1 MPDGLARLLGACLPA
16 QLRTDIFEPALR
28 DLQIEHLR
36 RGHGDRVRFAAPRR
50 VARVLLLFL
59 DCWRVAPREALI
71 RRREH
76 SVVSPAMP
84 PAREPAVMFVYYLR
98 HAVRQLRRSPGFAL
112 TAMLTL
118 ALGIGANVAVF
129 AVLEAVVL
137 RPLPYADAD
146 DLVMLR
152 HRDTRTGITKAYIAV
167 GDYVDLAAGQST
179 LESLN
184 AYGDFDATVYEAG
197 EPFRA
202 RGLAASPGLFEMLRV
217 QPALGRTFRA
227 EEGRPGAPPVMMLGY
242 DLWESRF
249 GSDPSVI
256 GRRIRIGSVSR
267 EIVGVTPRN
276 FRFPPQS
283 RAQVVLPFA
292 TPLEAPA
299 QRKSSWVLA
308 VGRMKPGVTADQ
320 VPSQMAALSQRFAQQ
335 HPTQNEGSVY
345 YTVSLR
351 DALIGDTR
359 RPLLLMQGA
368 VVLVLLIACVNVA
381 NLLLVRSLARRTEMA
396 VRAALG
402 ASRWRLA
409 LHVLSETMVLCTVGG
424 ALGIAIAWKGVPLLI
439 GLVPKDVSVPG
450 IEEAGINVTVL
461 MFALGAAIASAL
473 AFTLIAVAATGR
485 GQSPLVGTARAGISR
500 GARRATSSLVVAE
513 MALAV
518 VLLMAAG
525 LILRSFSRL
534 LAVDPGFR
542 IESVLTMDMQLPIE
556 RYRDVEAR
564 RLFFQRAF
572 EELRQSPLVAAAGA
586 ASVTPLTGNKWTSP
600 FDRSDRP
607 VPAGQRPPDVG
618 WQSATAGYFEA
629 LDVPLKSGRY
639 FDVTERSARVPLT
652 VIVSEAIEKKYFPG
666 ESAVG
671 RKIRSGD
678 EEAEIV
684 GVVGDIRRASLA
696 DEPWADL
703 YFPFDRV
710 PSPATT
716 LFIRATGDAAGAT
729 PEVQRILKRIEPGI
743 VFPRASTMAAIADE
757 SVASTRLTLW
767 LLGVFAVVALSL
779 AAVGVY
785 GVMSYAV
792 RQRSREI
799 GTRMAL
805 GATRSGITW
814 MVMRQGGLMIVVGAC
829 IGLAAALA
837 AVRSLGSLLYD
848 VPPSDLG
855 TIAAT
860 ITLLSGIMAVACYVP
875 ARRAAAVDPSRS
887 LAAE

>member
-1 MPDGLARLLGACLPA
+1 MLGACLP
-16 QLRTDIFEPALR
+16 QQVRTDIFEPALC
-28 DLQIEHLR
+28 DLRIEQLVRAEAHGFR
-36 RGHGDRVRFAAPRR
+36 RTAVWRI
-50 VARVLLLFL
+50 ARVLLLFF
-59 DCWRVAPREALI
+59 DCWRIAPREALF
-71 RRREH
+71 RRH
-76 SVVSPAMP
+76 DNSILSPATP
-84 PAREPAVMFVYYLR
+84 PAREPAVMVLYYLR
-98 HAVRQLRRSPGFAL
+98 HAIRQLRRAPGFTL
-112 TAMLTL
+112 TATLTL

-137 RPLPYADAD
+137 RPLPYTDAD
-146 DLVMLR
+146 DLVILR
-152 HRDTRTGITKAYIAV
+152 HRDARTGITKAFIAL
-167 GDYVDLAAGQST
+167 GDYIDLASGQTT
-179 LESLN
+179 LEALN
-184 AYGDFDATVYEAG
+184 VYGDFDATIYEAG

-227 EEGRPGAPPVMMLGY
+227 EEARPGAPPVMMLGY

-256 GRRIRIGSVSR
+256 GRRIRVGTVSR

-283 RAQVVLPFA
+283 QAQVVLPYA
-292 TPLEAPA
+292 TPLQAPA
-299 QRKSSWVLA
+299 QRKSGWVFA
-308 VGRMKPGVTADQ
+308 VGRMKAGVTSDEVTA
-320 VPSQMAALSQRFAQQ
+320 QMATLSQRLAQQ

-345 YTVSLR
+345 YTVPLR

-381 NLLLVRSLARRTEMA
+381 NLLLVRSLARRNEMA

-402 ASRWRLA
+402 ASRWRLT
-409 LHVLSETMVLCTVGG
+409 LHVLSETVVLCAIGCAV
-424 ALGIAIAWKGVPLLI
+424 GIAIAWKGVPLLI
-439 GLVPKDVSVPG
+439 ALIPKDVSVPG
-450 IEEAGINVTVL
+450 IEQAGINLTVL
-461 MFALGAAIASAL
+461 MFAVAAAFASAL
-473 AFTLIAVAATGR
+473 AFALIAVAAMGR
-485 GQSPLVGTARAGISR
+485 GESPLVGTARAGISR
-500 GARRATSSLVVAE
+500 GARRATSGLVVAE

-518 VLLMAAG
+518 VLIMAAG
-525 LILRSFSRL
+525 LILRSFGRL
-534 LAVDPGFR
+534 LAVDPGFQ
-542 IESVLTMDMQLPIE
+542 IESVLTMDLQLPVE

-564 RLFFQRAF
+564 RLFYQRAF

-600 FDRSDRP
+600 FERSDRP
-607 VPAGQRPPDVG
+607 VPTGQRPPDVG
-618 WQSATAGYFEA
+618 WQSATGGYFET
-629 LDVPLKSGRY
+629 LNVPLKSGRY
-639 FDVTERSARVPLT
+639 FNATERSAKAPLT

-671 RKIRSGD
+671 RKIRSGND
-678 EEAEIV
+678 EAEIV

-710 PSPATT
+710 PSPSTT
-716 LFIRATGDAAGAT
+716 LFIRTSGNAGAAT
-729 PEVQRILKRIEPGI
+729 PELQGILKRIEPGI

-805 GATRSGITW
+805 GATRGGIAW
-814 MVMRQGGLMIVVGAC
+814 MVMRQGGLMIVAGASVG
-829 IGLAAALA
+829 LVAALA
-837 AVRSLGSLLYD
+837 VVRSLGSLLYN

-855 TIAAT
+855 TIGAT
-860 ITLLSGIMAVACYVP
+860 ITLLSSIMAMACWVP
-875 ARRAAAVDPSRS
+875 ARRAAAVDPSRT
-887 LAAE
+887 LAE

>member
-1 MPDGLARLLGACLPA
+1 MPDRFARWLGACLPA
-16 QLRTDIFEPALR
+16 QVRTDIFEPALR
-28 DLQIEHLR
+28 DLEIEQLGR
-36 RGHGDRVRFAAPRR
+36 RRGDRVRFAA
-50 VARVLLLFL
+50 ARQFAWVLLLFL
-59 DCWRVAPREALI
+59 DCWRVAPREALT

-76 SVVSPAMP
+76 ASISPATP
-84 PAREPAVMFVYYLR
+84 PAREPAVMFLYYFR

-137 RPLPYADAD
+137 RPLPYVDAD
-146 DLVMLR
+146 DLVILR
-152 HRDTRTGITKAYIAV
+152 HRDARTGITKAFIAL
-167 GDYVDLAAGQST
+167 GDYVDLASGQTT
-179 LESLN
+179 LEGLN
-184 AYGDFDATVYEAG
+184 VYGDFDATVYDAG

-202 RGLAASPGLFEMLRV
+202 RGLAASPGLFDALRV
-217 QPALGRTFRA
+217 QPALGRTFRT

-256 GRRIRIGSVSR
+256 GRRIRVGPVTR

-292 TPLEAPA
+292 TPLQTPA
-299 QRKSSWVLA
+299 QRKSSWVFA
-308 VGRMKPGVTADQ
+308 VGRMKPGVTADE
-320 VPSQMAALSQRFAQQ
+320 VTAQMAALSQRFAQE

-345 YTVSLR
+345 YTVALR

-409 LHVLSETMVLCTVGG
+409 LQVLSETMVLCAVGG
-424 ALGIAIAWKGVPLLI
+424 ALGIAVAWKGVPLLV

-450 IEEAGINVTVL
+450 IEDAGINVTVL

-500 GARRATSSLVVAE
+500 GARRATSGLVVAE

-525 LILRSFSRL
+525 LILRSFTRL
-534 LAVDPGFR
+534 LAVDPGFE
-542 IESVLTMDMQLPIE
+542 IGSVLTMDMQLPIE
-556 RYRDVEAR
+556 RYREVEAR
-564 RLFFQRAF
+564 RLFFRRAF
-572 EELRQSPLVAAAGA
+572 EELRLSPLVTAAGA
-586 ASVTPLTGNKWTSP
+586 AAVTPLTGNKWTSG

-607 VPAGQRPPDVG
+607 VPAGQRAPDVG

-629 LDVPLKSGRY
+629 LRIPLRSGRY
-639 FDVTERSARVPLT
+639 FDATELAAEAPLV
-652 VIVSEAIEKKYFPG
+652 VIVSEAIERKFFPG
-666 ESAVG
+666 ASAVG
-671 RKIRSGD
+671 RKIRTADGD
-678 EEAEIV
+678 AEIV
-684 GVVGDIRRASLA
+684 GVVGDIRRAGLS

-703 YFPFDRV
+703 YYAFDRV
-710 PSPATT
+710 PSASTT
-716 LFIRATGDAAGAT
+716 LFIRTPGDAAAAT
-729 PEVQRILKRIEPGI
+729 PEMQRILKRIEPGI
-743 VFPRASTMAAIADE
+743 VFPRASTMAAIAAE
-757 SVASTRLTLW
+757 SVSSTRLTLW

-799 GTRMAL
+799 GTRLAL

-814 MVMRQGGLMIVVGAC
+814 MVMRQGGLMVVVGAC
-829 IGLAAALA
+829 TGLAAALA

-860 ITLLSGIMAVACYVP
+860 ITVLSCIMAVACYVP
-875 ARRAAAVDPSRS
+875 ARRAAAVDPART
-887 LAAE
+887 LAD

>member
-1 MPDGLARLLGACLPA
+1 MPDGFERRLGACLPA
-16 QLRTDIFEPALR
+16 QVRTDIFEPALR
-28 DLQIEHLR
+28 DLQIERLGR
-36 RGHGDRVRFAAPRR
+36 DAGDRVRLAAVRR
-50 VARVLLLFL
+50 IARVLLLFL
-59 DCWRVAPREALI
+59 DCWRIAPREALL
-71 RRREH
+71 RRRENTI
-76 SVVSPAMP
+76 VPPAAP
-84 PAREPAVMFVYYLR
+84 PAREPVVMILYYFR
-98 HAVRQLRRSPGFAL
+98 HAVRQLRRAPGFAL
-112 TAMLTL
+112 TATLTL

-137 RPLPYADAD
+137 RPLPYVEAD
-146 DLVMLR
+146 DLVFLR
-152 HRDTRTGITKAYIAV
+152 HRDDRTGIAKWFIAI
-167 GDYVDLAAGQST
+167 GDYIDLAAGQT
-179 LESLN
+179 ALEGLH
-184 AYGDFDATVYEAG
+184 AYGSFDATIYDAG
-197 EPFRA
+197 EPFRV
-202 RGLAASPGLFEMLRV
+202 RGLTATPGLFEMLRV

-242 DLWESRF
+242 DLWESQF

-256 GRRIRIGSVSR
+256 GRRLRIGTAMR

-283 RAQVVLPFA
+283 RGQVVLPFPVPA
-292 TPLEAPA
+292 QAPA
-299 QRKSSWVLA
+299 QRKSNWVFA
-308 VGRMKPGVTADQ
+308 VGRMKPGVTSEQ
-320 VPSQMAALSQRFAQQ
+320 VTAQLASLSRRFAQQ

-345 YTVSLR
+345 DTVPLR

-359 RPLLLMQGA
+359 RPLLLMQAA

-409 LHVLSETMVLCTVGG
+409 LQVLSETMVLCTAGG
-424 ALGIAIAWKGVPLLI
+424 ALGILIAWKGVPLLI

-450 IEEAGINVTVL
+450 IEDAGINVTVL
-461 MFALGAAIASAL
+461 TFALAAAIASAL
-473 AFTLIAVAATGR
+473 VFTLIAVAATGR
-485 GQSPLVGTARAGISR
+485 GQSPLVGTARAGVSR
-500 GARRATSSLVVAE
+500 GARRATSGLVIAE

-542 IESVLTMDMQLPIE
+542 IESVLTMDLQLPAE
-556 RYRDVEAR
+556 RYREVEAR
-564 RLFFQRAF
+564 RLFYQRAF
-572 EELRQSPLVAAAGA
+572 DELRQSPLVVAAGA
-586 ASVTPLTGNKWTSP
+586 ASVTPLTGNKWTSG

-607 VPAGQRPPDVG
+607 VAAGQRPPDVG
-618 WQSATAGYFEA
+618 WQSATGGYFEA
-629 LDVPLKSGRY
+629 LEVPLKSGRY
-639 FDVTERSARVPLT
+639 FDVTERSARSPLT

-678 EEAEIV
+678 GDAEIV

-703 YFPFDRV
+703 YYPFDRV
-710 PSPATT
+710 PSPGTT
-716 LFIRATGDAAGAT
+716 LFIRTTGDAAAAT

-743 VFPRASTMAAIADE
+743 VFPRAITMAALADE

-767 LLGVFAVVALSL
+767 LLGVFAIVALSL

-805 GATRSGITW
+805 GATRSGIAW
-814 MVMRQGGLMIVVGAC
+814 MVMRQGGLMIVLGAC
-829 IGLAAALA
+829 AGLATALT

-855 TIAAT
+855 TIVTT
-860 ITLLSGIMAVACYVP
+860 ITVLSLIMAIACWVP
-875 ARRAAAVDPSRS
+875 ARRAAAVDPART
-887 LAAE
+887 LAD